1 MVSYNKKNKFHSSQL
16 DSKKKKRQIDVRS
29 KHTDLSKD
37 YWQIIRKKK
46 KKEKQEPKLSLLEL
60 NAITNCHVTHFESL
74 KNKVTF

>member
-1 MVSYNKKNKFHSSQL
+1 MVGHNKKNKFQSSQI
-16 DSKKKKRQIDVRS
+16 DSKKKKKRQIDVKS

-37 YWQIIRKKK
+37 YWQIIKKK
-46 KKEKQEPKLSLLEL
+46 AKNKTLLEL

>member
-1 MVSYNKKNKFHSSQL
+1 MVGHNKKNKFQSSQI
-16 DSKKKKRQIDVRS
+16 DSKKKKKRQIDVRS

-37 YWQIIRKKK
+37 YWQIIKKK
-46 KKEKQEPKLSLLEL
+46 KAKNKTLLEL